1 MAPHQIDKE
10 RTMSRN
16 AASETPNT
24 LHNARPAL
32 VVHGAL
38 RRELGLAGPLVRRV
52 AEGDADRAAVVA
64 RHLDLV
70 LRMLHHHHETE
81 DEGVWPRLRDRAGEE
96 VVALVEVMERQ
107 HARIDELTCACEE
120 LLPVWA
126 RAASGAVGER
136 LATSLEELQ
145 VVLGEHL
152 ELEEREL
159 LGLAEQH
166 LTHDEWEAMGAS
178 AQAAFPGKERTLVF
192 GLLEHRADPEIIA
205 QMLAS
210 APAPVRFLVPRL
222 GRRAY
227 RRQAVAVH
235 GTPNP

>member
-1 MAPHQIDKE
+1 
-10 RTMSRN
+10 MSHN
-16 AASETPNT
+16 AASKTSPA

-38 RRELGLAGPLVRRV
+38 RRELRLAAPLVRRV
-52 AEGDADRAAVVA
+52 AEGDTARAAVVG

-70 LRMLHHHHETE
+70 LRMLHHHHVTE
-81 DEGVWPRLRDRAGEE
+81 DEGVWPQLRERAGEE
-96 VVALVEVMERQ
+96 VVALVEVMEGQ
-107 HARIDELTCACEE
+107 HARIDELTRAGEE
-120 LLPVWA
+120 LLPVWM

-136 LATSLEELQ
+136 LATGLDELQ
-145 VVLGEHL
+145 AVLLEHL

-159 LGLAEQH
+159 LHLAEQH
-166 LTHDEWEAMGAS
+166 LTQDEWEAMGAQ

-192 GLLEHRADPEIIA
+192 GILEYEADPEIIA

-222 GRRAY
+222 ARRAY

-235 GTPNP
+235 GTPTP

>member
-1 MAPHQIDKE
+1 
-10 RTMSRN
+10 MSPN
-16 AASETPNT
+16 TASETVA

-38 RRELGLAGPLVRRV
+38 RRELRLAGPLVRRV
-52 AEGDADRAAVVA
+52 AEGDTARAAVVG

-81 DEGVWPRLRDRAGEE
+81 DEGVWPQLLDRAGQE

-107 HARIDELTCACEE
+107 HARIDELVRANEA
-120 LLPVWA
+120 LLPVWVSA
-126 RAASGAVGER
+126 PGAAVGDR
-136 LATSLEELQ
+136 LATSLDELHA
-145 VVLGEHL
+145 VLVEHL

-166 LTHDEWEAMGAS
+166 LTTDEWEAMGAK

-192 GLLEHRADPEIIA
+192 GILEYEADPEVIA

-222 GRRAY
+222 ARRAY

-235 GTPNP
+235 GTPTP

>member
-1 MAPHQIDKE
+1 MTPD
-10 RTMSRN
+10 
-16 AASETPNT
+16 AASQTAPA

-38 RRELGLAGPLVRRV
+38 RRELRLTAPLVRQV
-52 AEGDADRAAVVA
+52 AEGDTDRAAVVG

-81 DEGVWPRLRDRAGEE
+81 DEGVWPQLRDRAGEE
-96 VVALVEVMERQ
+96 VVPLVEVMEGQ
-107 HARIDELTCACEE
+107 HARIDELTRAGEA
-120 LLPVWA
+120 LLPVWM
-126 RAASGAVGER
+126 RDASGAVGEQ
-136 LATSLEELQ
+136 LAAGLDELQ
-145 VVLGEHL
+145 AVLVEHL

-159 LGLAEQH
+159 LGLAEEH
-166 LTHDEWEAMGAS
+166 LTEEEWEAMGAK

-192 GLLEHRADPEIIA
+192 GILEYEADPEVIA

-210 APAPVRFLVPRL
+210 APPPVRFLVPRL
-222 GRRAY
+222 ARRAY

-235 GTPNP
+235 GTPTP